1 MSEIE
6 VIEKAQSESES
17 ESEAEEEGS
26 DMFDMSGMEEET
38 NIAELFQTF
47 FVGENSK
54 NIVDT
59 LQSLKDSVDTQNLIM
74 KKIGALIEKHLS
86 KSS

>member
-1 MSEIE
+1 MSEEIE
-6 VIEKAQSESES
+6 VIQKVPEESDEEGS
-17 ESEAEEEGS
+17 EEGS
-26 DMFDMSGMEEET
+26 DVFDLSGIEEEA

-59 LQSLKDSVDTQNLIM
+59 LQSLKESLDTQNLIM
-74 KKIGALIEKHLS
+74 KKIGALIEKHFS
-86 KSS
+86 N